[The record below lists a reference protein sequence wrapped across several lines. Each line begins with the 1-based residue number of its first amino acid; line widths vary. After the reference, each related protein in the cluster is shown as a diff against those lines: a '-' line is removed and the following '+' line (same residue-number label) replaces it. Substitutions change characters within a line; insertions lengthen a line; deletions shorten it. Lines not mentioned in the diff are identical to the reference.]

1 MPTFKYRALNKIGNT
16 ITGRL
21 EAETETIAL
30 KTLQARQ
37 LDVFEIKE
45 LPKQFEISLFR
56 RKINPKDMARYI
68 RQLATLLSAGVD
80 LLDALTSL
88 AKSNAHPGLSKAS
101 ENIRKDLRAGERLS
115 NAMEKQLPKLPRYV
129 PRLAELGEATGK
141 SAKALT
147 DAAERMEF
155 EHSMRS
161 EVKSALS
168 YPTFLV
174 VVGGAIVF
182 LLFLFVVPRFES
194 LLGENTDTLPWI
206 SKVVLGA
213 GSALKEN
220 LARTFI
226 IVLSLIIL
234 TSYCLNNANLRMKIR
249 SNLEKFPI
257 IGELLIQSDLGGWA
271 RTVGMALDN
280 GSDLLAALQL
290 GEYSV
295 KSMYLKQSLEGV
307 RKEIRAGKNIE
318 DILEDSISGFD
329 PLTIDLIRTGRTSG
343 ALAEMLL
350 FIGSFQ
356 EKETKELAKRLSTLT
371 EPIAILLISA
381 IVGTIVIS
389 IVLAMTSLYDFAI

>member
-1 MPTFKYRALNKIGNT
+1 M
-16 ITGRL
+16 
-21 EAETETIAL
+21 
-30 KTLQARQ
+30 
-37 LDVFEIKE
+37 
-45 LPKQFEISLFR
+45 
-56 RKINPKDMARYI
+56 
-68 RQLATLLSAGVD
+68 
-80 LLDALTSL
+80 
-88 AKSNAHPGLSKAS
+88 
-101 ENIRKDLRAGERLS
+101 
-115 NAMEKQLPKLPRYV
+115 
-129 PRLAELGEATGK
+129 GEATGK

-234 TSYCLNNANLRMKIR
+234 TSYCLKNANLRMKIR

-343 ALAEMLL
+343 CLL
-350 FIGSFQ
+350 YTSPSPRDA
-356 EKETKELAKRLSTLT
+356 TLSRM
-371 EPIAILLISA
+371 PSSA
-381 IVGTIVIS
+381 
-389 IVLAMTSLYDFAI
+389 